1 MRAPALCSRRPEPV
15 RNSQAHS
22 LGRYRLFTTTGFE
35 SFLKLHVD
43 DVPPSLKAGQGGMAC
58 PQSPGAA
65 EHEGSHISHIR
76 STTRIHETAR
86 SGRFS
91 SPLHFSEDHGT
102 DSPPGRCAWVFTF
115 RFRVSRQGPTP
126 VARGDNPESSGQR
139 LRTPGVAP
147 PSRSV
152 YSAGTAP
159 ASGGIRR

>member
-65 EHEGSHISHIR
+65 EHEGSHFSHIR

-86 SGRFS
+86 SGRSSFPLCLSLRHRTDS
-91 SPLHFSEDHGT
+91 SPRARAKCHGAQPSNGT
-102 DSPPGRCAWVFTF
+102 
-115 RFRVSRQGPTP
+115 
-126 VARGDNPESSGQR
+126 VA
-139 LRTPGVAP
+139 
-147 PSRSV
+147 SRSDPNRPSLTRSPCSLGHSDCSRGASV
-152 YSAGTAP
+152 RVVRQFVAGH
-159 ASGGIRR
+159 SD